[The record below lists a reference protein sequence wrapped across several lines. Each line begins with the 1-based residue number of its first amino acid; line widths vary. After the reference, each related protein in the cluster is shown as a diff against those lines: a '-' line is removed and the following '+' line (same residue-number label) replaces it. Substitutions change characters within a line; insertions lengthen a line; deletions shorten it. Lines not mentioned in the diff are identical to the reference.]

1 MHQKAIVNILETHEK
16 KNSLTLPPKEKKTK
30 NKISANKQTKPK
42 NNQKIYRRSKWKFEN
57 RKVPQQNG
65 KLSGRTQKNVSGKNK
80 NQ

>member
-1 MHQKAIVNILETHEK
+1 MHKKAIVNILETHEK
-16 KNSLTLPPKEKKTK
+16 KIASPSPQKKKTK